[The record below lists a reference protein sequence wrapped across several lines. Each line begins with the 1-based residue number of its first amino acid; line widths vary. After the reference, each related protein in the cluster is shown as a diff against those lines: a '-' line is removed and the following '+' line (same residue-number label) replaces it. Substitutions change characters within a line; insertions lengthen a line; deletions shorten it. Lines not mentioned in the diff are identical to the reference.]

1 MQHNLQNEFLKI
13 KVNLFGAELCSVID
27 TKTNFEYIW
36 QAGNE
41 WKRHAPILFPI
52 VGKLINNQYEFKDKL
67 YNLPQHGFAR
77 DLNFTLISS
86 NTNQLIFELNSNE
99 NTKSNY
105 PFEFKLQIVYT
116 LENNRLKIN
125 YTVINQSNSDV
136 YFSIGAHPAFNT
148 TYKGCNLNEYSLLI
162 DKTKLIST
170 KLYNGLT
177 EKKHEDIDIKNNFL
191 KLDTSLFDNDAIVIE
206 NNQINKIELL
216 NNAKTHSIKMYCE
229 NWPYFGIWTKPNNTK
244 FICLEPWYGITDTS
258 SHNQQFINKKGIIKL
273 NPYSM
278 FECDYSI
285 AFFTE

>member
-170 KLYNGLT
+170 KLYNGLI
-177 EKKHEDIDIKNNFL
+177 EKKHEDIEIKNNFL
-191 KLDTSLFDNDAIVIE
+191 KLNTSLFDNDAIVIE

-244 FICLEPWYGITDTS
+244 FICIEPWYGITDTS

-273 NPYSM
+273 NPYSA
-278 FECDYSI
+278 FECGYSI